1 MKKTITWAEF
11 AKLCNDVT
19 VVFRN
24 DDTDD
29 VARAADEFGV
39 DIMNMDTGSVIHFTS
54 SLNETLDVDGSDI
67 TIMSEDFAYIITV
80 FDIKPHVF
88 N

>member
-11 AKLCNDVT
+11 AKLCNDLT

-24 DDTDD
+24 DDTND
-29 VARAADEFGV
+29 VGRAADEFGV
-39 DIMNMDTGSVIHFTS
+39 DLINLDTGNITHFPS

-67 TIMSEDFAYIITV
+67 TIMSEEYAFIVTV
-80 FDIKPHVF
+80 LDIKPHVF